1 MEMLISEKICNSL
14 PAFCRHGF
22 YLQVTFSCC
31 MLSDVCQLLHR
42 NFPLAGQRQVEHSAI
57 LLAVYKENPNAQ
69 WVLRCHHRN
78 ANNAS
83 AAS

>member
-1 MEMLISEKICNSL
+1 
-14 PAFCRHGF
+14 
-22 YLQVTFSCC
+22 
-31 MLSDVCQLLHR
+31 MLSDVCQLLHHT
-42 NFPLAGQRQVEHSAI
+42 FPLAGQRQVEHSAI

-78 ANNAS
+78 ANNSS

>member
-1 MEMLISEKICNSL
+1 MEMLISEKTCNSP
-14 PAFCRHGF
+14 PAFCRHSF
-22 YLQVTFSCC
+22 YSQITFSCC
-31 MLSDVCQLLHR
+31 MLSDVGQLFNR